1 MLGGAFNIRMIAE
14 AGDGAEALDQIQREA
29 SQVIL
34 MDIRMPIMG
43 GGLFGGDS
51 RSHSSAPGKQAVRIA
66 DHSVW
71 MDETA
76 SADPAESAFLV
87 GMSLL
92 RGQVSAAPDDQIE
105 SAKGAFISA
114 IH

>member
-1 MLGGAFNIRMIAE
+1 
-14 AGDGAEALDQIQREA
+14 
-29 SQVIL
+29 
-34 MDIRMPIMG
+34 
-43 GGLFGGDS
+43 
-51 RSHSSAPGKQAVRIA
+51 
-66 DHSVW
+66 

-92 RGQVSAAPDDQIE
+92 RGQVSDAPDDQIE

>member
-1 MLGGAFNIRMIAE
+1 
-14 AGDGAEALDQIQREA
+14 
-29 SQVIL
+29 
-34 MDIRMPIMG
+34 
-43 GGLFGGDS
+43 
-51 RSHSSAPGKQAVRIA
+51 
-66 DHSVW
+66 